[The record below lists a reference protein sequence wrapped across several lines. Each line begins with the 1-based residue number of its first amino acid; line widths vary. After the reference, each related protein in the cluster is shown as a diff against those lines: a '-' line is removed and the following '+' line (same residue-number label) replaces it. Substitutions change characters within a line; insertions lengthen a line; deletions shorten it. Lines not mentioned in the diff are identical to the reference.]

1 MQGELLAVGHSLA
14 ALLYVLGVLVQTL
27 PIPYGAI
34 KAHGPQ
40 LMRDGVIS
48 EIAILSVSLVTLL
61 VSWVSQMFST
71 AVQMPVGPDTAF
83 GIIIAQLSAIEV
95 SILLLIGFVSSTV
108 ILAPLAF
115 AISSIT
121 SSILTFVT
129 VALIIWLIVKAIS
142 GIIIASWLSFYIFGL
157 VMFALP
163 FRIGRGVGAMFMAA
177 SLVAVIAIPIM
188 PSVAVWLQGSLGS
201 TTALSP
207 IDDTISKIRN
217 NPNPL
222 LVVRLIT
229 QIPEMIGNLMVSV
242 VVSLVLFPF
251 AYLLIVSMVSRSVA
265 RLLGGSSGTSVSSFV
280 LAPAWDMGRKL
291 T

>member
-1 MQGELLAVGHSLA
+1 MQGELLAVGLSLA

-27 PIPYGAI
+27 PIPYASI

-40 LMRDGVIS
+40 LMKDGIIS
-48 EIAILSVSLVTLL
+48 EIAILSVSFVTLI
-61 VSWVSQMFST
+61 VSWISQMFST
-71 AVQMPVGPDTAF
+71 AVQMPVSPDAAF
-83 GIIIAQLSAIEV
+83 GIIIAQLTAIEIP
-95 SILLLIGFVSSTV
+95 ILLLIGFVSSTV

-115 AISSIT
+115 AISSVT

-142 GIIIASWLSFYIFGL
+142 GIIISSWLSFYIFGL

-163 FRIGRGVGAMFMAA
+163 FRIGRSFGAMLMAA
-177 SLVAVIAIPIM
+177 SIVAVIMVPIM
-188 PSVAVWLQGSLGS
+188 PSVAVWLQGSIGYN
-201 TTALSP
+201 TALAP
-207 IDDTISKIRN
+207 IDNTVSKIKN

-242 VVSLVLFPF
+242 VVSLILFPF
-251 AYLLIVSMVSRSVA
+251 AYMFVISMISQSVA

-280 LAPAWDMGRKL
+280 LAPAWDTGRKL

>member
-27 PIPYGAI
+27 PIPYASI

-40 LMRDGVIS
+40 LMKDGIIS
-48 EIAILSVSLVTLL
+48 EIAILSVSFVTLI
-61 VSWVSQMFST
+61 VSWISQMFST
-71 AVQMPVGPDTAF
+71 AVQMPVSPDAAF
-83 GIIIAQLSAIEV
+83 GIIIAQLTAIEIP
-95 SILLLIGFVSSTV
+95 ILLLIGFVSSTV

-115 AISSIT
+115 AISSVT

-142 GIIIASWLSFYIFGL
+142 GIIISSWLSFYIFGL

-163 FRIGRGVGAMFMAA
+163 FRIGRSFGAMLMAA
-177 SLVAVIAIPIM
+177 SIVAVIMVPIM
-188 PSVAVWLQGSLGS
+188 PSVAVWLQGSIGYN
-201 TTALSP
+201 TALAP
-207 IDDTISKIRN
+207 IDNTVSKIKN

-242 VVSLVLFPF
+242 VVSLILFPF
-251 AYLLIVSMVSRSVA
+251 AYMFVISMISQSVA

-280 LAPAWDMGRKL
+280 LAPAWDTGRKL

>member
-14 ALLYVLGVLVQTL
+14 ALLYVIGVLVQTL
-27 PIPYGAI
+27 PIPYASI

-40 LMRDGVIS
+40 LMKDGVIS
-48 EIAILSVSLVTLL
+48 EIAILSVSIVTLL
-61 VSWVSQMFST
+61 VSWISQMFST
-71 AVQMPVGPDTAF
+71 AVQMPVGPDAAF
-83 GIIIAQLSAIEV
+83 GIILAQLTAIEI
-95 SILLLIGFVSSTV
+95 SILLLIGFVSSTI

-142 GIIIASWLSFYIFGL
+142 GIIVASWLSFYIFGL
-157 VMFALP
+157 VMFAFP
-163 FRIGRGVGAMFMAA
+163 FRIGRSVGAMFMAA
-177 SLVAVIAIPIM
+177 SIVAVIAIPIM
-188 PSVAVWLQGSLGS
+188 PSVAIWLQGSLGS
-201 TTALSP
+201 ETALSP
-207 IDDTISKIRN
+207 IDNTISKIKK

-242 VVSLVLFPF
+242 VVSLILFPF
-251 AYLLIVSMVSRSVA
+251 AYLLVVSMISQSVA
-265 RLLGGSSGTSVSSFV
+265 RLLGGSSSTSVSSFV
-280 LAPAWDMGRKL
+280 LAPAWDTGKKL

>member
-27 PIPYGAI
+27 PIPYASI

-40 LMRDGVIS
+40 LMKDGVIS
-48 EIAILSVSLVTLL
+48 EIAILSVSFVTLI
-61 VSWVSQMFST
+61 VSWISQMFSA
-71 AVQMPVGPDTAF
+71 AVQMPVGPDAAF
-83 GIIIAQLSAIEV
+83 GIIIAQLSAIEI

-142 GIIIASWLSFYIFGL
+142 GIIISSWLSFYIFGL

-163 FRIGRGVGAMFMAA
+163 FRIGRSFGTMLMAA
-177 SLVAVIAIPIM
+177 SIVAVIMVPIM
-188 PSVAVWLQGSLGS
+188 PSVAVWLQGSIGYN
-201 TTALSP
+201 TALAP
-207 IDDTISKIRN
+207 IDNTVSKIKN

-251 AYLLIVSMVSRSVA
+251 AYMFVISMISQSVS

-280 LAPAWDMGRKL
+280 LAPAWDTGRKL

>member
-27 PIPYGAI
+27 PIPYASI

-40 LMRDGVIS
+40 LMKDGVIS
-48 EIAILSVSLVTLL
+48 EIAILSVSFVTLI
-61 VSWVSQMFST
+61 VSWISQMFST
-71 AVQMPVGPDTAF
+71 AVQMPVSPDAAF
-83 GIIIAQLSAIEV
+83 GIIIAQLTAIEI

-115 AISSIT
+115 AISSVT

-142 GIIIASWLSFYIFGL
+142 GIIISSWLSFYIFGL
-157 VMFALP
+157 VMFAFP
-163 FRIGRGVGAMFMAA
+163 FRIGRSLGAMLMAA
-177 SLVAVIAIPIM
+177 SIVAVIMVPIM
-188 PSVAVWLQGSLGS
+188 PSVAVWLQGSIGYN
-201 TTALSP
+201 TALAP
-207 IDDTISKIRN
+207 IDNTVSKIKN

-242 VVSLVLFPF
+242 VVSLILFPF
-251 AYLLIVSMVSRSVA
+251 AYMFVISMISQSVA
-265 RLLGGSSGTSVSSFV
+265 RLLGGSSSTSVSSFV
-280 LAPAWDMGRKL
+280 LAPAWDTGRKI